1 MLYYVSALYSSLL
14 RYIYKI
20 TLCVSFHQEIDTHVV
35 FTFGLLWIMPLDIC
49 VQCFVWMCLWF
60 HLGVELLGDMIML
73 FLTFWETVRL
83 FYTLIVL
90 FFISTSNV

>member
-1 MLYYVSALYSSLL
+1 MDNASV
-14 RYIYKI
+14 
-20 TLCVSFHQEIDTHVV
+20 
-35 FTFGLLWIMPLDIC
+35 DIC
-49 VQCFVWMCLWF
+49 VQCFVWTCLWF